1 MGASGRQDWLDR
13 FAREAR
19 AAGRVLHPNLVTVF
33 EFLQEGGLPYLV
45 MERVRSITLED
56 RRADAKPMPL
66 EEVHAI
72 VSQIL
77 AGLHCIHGAGIV
89 HRDLKPANVML
100 AEDGTV
106 KLTDFGIARLTAM
119 EATGAGMVGTPA
131 YMAPEQLLG
140 GDVEGRADIYA
151 CGVLLYELLT
161 GRKPYKGGGGE
172 ALFAAL
178 RDGHITRPSEIVS
191 SLPPALDQL
200 VLTAMS
206 VERDQRFASAM
217 ALREALSAVLPTADS
232 TGLINLVPGPRPAQ
246 KSAGTGSSTMIDR
259 MSARTLSMVEK
270 HLTSLVGP
278 MGRILVRRA
287 AASANSPEEMM
298 QAVLQNITD
307 ESEREGLRAVMQ
319 RALFET
325 SSVSSASIGI
335 SEDVLDGLTDLLNR
349 YLGPIARVL
358 VRKQAPGVASPGE
371 LAQKVATYISDD
383 QERQQF
389 LSAVDRIL
397 P

>member
-1 MGASGRQDWLDR
+1 
-13 FAREAR
+13 
-19 AAGRVLHPNLVTVF
+19 
-33 EFLQEGGLPYLV
+33 
-45 MERVRSITLED
+45 
-56 RRADAKPMPL
+56 
-66 EEVHAI
+66 
-72 VSQIL
+72 
-77 AGLHCIHGAGIV
+77 
-89 HRDLKPANVML
+89 
-100 AEDGTV
+100 
-106 KLTDFGIARLTAM
+106 
-119 EATGAGMVGTPA
+119 
-131 YMAPEQLLG
+131 
-140 GDVEGRADIYA
+140 
-151 CGVLLYELLT
+151 
-161 GRKPYKGGGGE
+161 
-172 ALFAAL
+172 
-178 RDGHITRPSEIVS
+178 
-191 SLPPALDQL
+191 
-200 VLTAMS
+200 
-206 VERDQRFASAM
+206 
-217 ALREALSAVLPTADS
+217 
-232 TGLINLVPGPRPAQ
+232 
-246 KSAGTGSSTMIDR
+246 
-259 MSARTLSMVEK
+259 MVEK

>member
-1 MGASGRQDWLDR
+1 
-13 FAREAR
+13 
-19 AAGRVLHPNLVTVF
+19 
-33 EFLQEGGLPYLV
+33 
-45 MERVRSITLED
+45 
-56 RRADAKPMPL
+56 
-66 EEVHAI
+66 
-72 VSQIL
+72 
-77 AGLHCIHGAGIV
+77 
-89 HRDLKPANVML
+89 
-100 AEDGTV
+100 
-106 KLTDFGIARLTAM
+106 
-119 EATGAGMVGTPA
+119 
-131 YMAPEQLLG
+131 
-140 GDVEGRADIYA
+140 
-151 CGVLLYELLT
+151 
-161 GRKPYKGGGGE
+161 
-172 ALFAAL
+172 
-178 RDGHITRPSEIVS
+178 
-191 SLPPALDQL
+191 
-200 VLTAMS
+200 
-206 VERDQRFASAM
+206 
-217 ALREALSAVLPTADS
+217 
-232 TGLINLVPGPRPAQ
+232 
-246 KSAGTGSSTMIDR
+246 
-259 MSARTLSMVEK
+259 
-270 HLTSLVGP
+270 